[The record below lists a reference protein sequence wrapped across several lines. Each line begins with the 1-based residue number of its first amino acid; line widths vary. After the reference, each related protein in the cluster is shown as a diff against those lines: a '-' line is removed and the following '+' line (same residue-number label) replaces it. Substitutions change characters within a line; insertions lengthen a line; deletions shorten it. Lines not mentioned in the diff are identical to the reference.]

1 MGSITGHMNKAR
13 LNRCIYWVLYCL
25 KKAGR
30 YTNEY
35 KKQHTN
41 RTGSRDCIDFCTKN
55 PEPMLKYLDKL
66 KNYNTFW
73 YVTITPYSK
82 NIEPNV
88 PSKEK
93 VIESFKKLSLKLNKG
108 FVGWRYDPKLGYRQ

>member
-41 RTGSRDCIDFCTKN
+41 RTGSRDFIDFCTGCQ
-55 PEPMLKYLDKL
+55 KYILCDVEGH
-66 KNYNTFW
+66 NERDGS
-73 YVTITPYSK
+73 V
-82 NIEPNV
+82 
-88 PSKEK
+88 
-93 VIESFKKLSLKLNKG
+93 
-108 FVGWRYDPKLGYRQ
+108 